1 MTSPLK
7 LGVAPHPPLPAM
19 FTLASA
25 LGSRGHQ
32 CARKCSSSLGDLPAA
47 IWFLRRRYPPR
58 LGAAT
63 TVVVVDLTDSGD
75 TVARIRRLI
84 RDINICTRGDS
95 IYVLGRRMANI
106 GNALSLVTRGA
117 APLVIVESD
126 RPRGQDPGGWPSG
139 GAAQWGCSRTPT
151 ATTADV
157 AAAPELRLE
166 V

>member
-7 LGVAPHPPLPAM
+7 LGVAPHPPLAAR

-47 IWFLRRRYPPR
+47 IWFLGRRNPSQ
-58 LGAAT
+58 LGAT

-75 TVARIRRLI
+75 TVVRIRRLI

-95 IYVLGRRMANI
+95 IYVLGRRMADI
-106 GNALSLVTRGA
+106 GNALGLVTRGA
-117 APLVIVESD
+117 APLVIVESG

-139 GAAQWGCSRTPT
+139 GAAPRGWCRTPT
-151 ATTADV
+151 TNTADLV
-157 AAAPELRLE
+157 AAAELRLKA
-166 V
+166 